1 MIELIVD
8 SRENSIKKMLSVSFK
23 VEQLEVG
30 DFLIKKDRKIVCAI
44 ERKSIFDY
52 ASSIS
57 DGRNKN
63 QGTRLQLLKNDGVQI
78 IYLIETYTLDDT
90 VFINYGSGSLPDDSF
105 VFRGQTG
112 KPGKPG
118 KSITGKAVHTSICNK
133 IIRDG
138 FFVFQTT
145 SLSDSVR
152 FIEKIF
158 DKFSE
163 IPDIKDGTQKDIQSD
178 YLKTISLSK
187 KENMTPANYYI
198 CALAQIPGMS
208 TDSAQVVA
216 SVYPTFALLIKAF
229 TESLNPSCLL
239 ADLKRPESNRRLG
252 DILSDNV
259 YRYVIPI
266 PVVPTTPKIKLGLKK
281 NDI

>member
-8 SRENSIKKMLSVSFK
+8 SRENSIKKMLSVPFK
-23 VEQLEVG
+23 IEQLEVG
-30 DFLIKKDRKIVCAI
+30 DFLIKKDGKIICAV

-63 QGTRLQLLKNDGVQI
+63 QATRLHLLKDDGVQV

-90 VFINYGSGSLPDDSF
+90 VFVNYGSGSLPDDGYT
-105 VFRGQTG
+105 FRGA
-112 KPGKPG
+112 
-118 KSITGKAVHTSICNK
+118 ITGKAVHTSICNK

-138 FFVFQTT
+138 FYVFQTT
-145 SLSDSVR
+145 SLRDSVR
-152 FIEKIF
+152 FIEKIL

-163 IPDIKDGTQKDIQSD
+163 VPEINTQNTQNTQSD

-187 KENMTPANYYI
+187 KDNMTPENYYI

-216 SVYPTFALLIKAF
+216 SVYPTFSLLIKAF
-229 TESLNPSCLL
+229 TDSTNPSYLI
-239 ADLKRPESNRRLG
+239 ADLKRPDSNRRLG
-252 DILSDNV
+252 DVLSDIV
-259 YRYVIPI
+259 YKYLLPI
-266 PVVPTTPKIKLGLKK
+266 KEKKEIIKEPKTKIKLIL
-281 NDI
+281 NSY